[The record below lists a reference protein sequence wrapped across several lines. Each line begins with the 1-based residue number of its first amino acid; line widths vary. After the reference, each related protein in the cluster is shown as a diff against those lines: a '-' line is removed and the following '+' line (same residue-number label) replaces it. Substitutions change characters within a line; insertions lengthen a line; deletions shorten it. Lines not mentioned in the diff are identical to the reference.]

1 MHSRQ
6 DVVCLYTPSRCFVGL
21 LRARL
26 NHWALKHLVRGFTLG
41 HTHKQRMCMDSD
53 GFLRLNHWT
62 LKHFVRGDVLGRKP
76 LASMHIH
83 SHAYFETRADA
94 RVISGKPAERHMESG
109 FQFVPGCLSANADM
123 QISPLPPASITP
135 PSRPK
140 SRHSVMHRGMDCRP
154 RAAPNCRWSHCSGQG
169 ESRSWLGRS
178 QTWSPAQR
186 P

>member
-6 DVVCLYTPSRCFVGL
+6 DIVRLYTPSLCFVAL

-26 NHWALKHLVRGFTLG
+26 HHWALKHLVRASTLG
-41 HTHKQRMCMDSD
+41 HTHKQRMCMDSG
-53 GFLRLNHWT
+53 GFLRLNHC
-62 LKHFVRGDVLGRKP
+62 G
-76 LASMHIH
+76 
-83 SHAYFETRADA
+83 A